1 MPIYPYVC
9 TACGHEFDSL
19 QKISDDPLKDCPEC
33 GEPRLRKRLTAPSF
47 QLKGTGWYETDFK
60 NSGKKQQSDGN
71 GKDSS
76 SKQGQEQGQETG
88 QEKNQEKSQEKS
100 QDAKGDGNKD
110 QSATASDNTR
120 NSSKG
125 GAAQTSSKPAAGKDD

>member
-76 SKQGQEQGQETG
+76 SKQGQEKGQETG
-88 QEKNQEKSQEKS
+88 QEKNQKKS

>member
-71 GKDSS
+71 GKDSG
-76 SKQGQEQGQETG
+76 SKQGEEKGQETG
-88 QEKNQEKSQEKS
+88 QEKNQEKR

-110 QSATASDNTR
+110 QSATASDNPR